1 MEMGMAFAMIRKEKT
16 RFQGEVKRLIITG
29 KRPVPEQMFE
39 LQDYFASKECGKNF
53 EADAIKYTFKTMQ
66 LLGYEVRLFYAPP
79 SPEDPAIEVDL
90 SSLRIRPS
98 KEMKKEI
105 KRAKKQAHIRNGGA

>member
-1 MEMGMAFAMIRKEKT
+1 MGMAFAMIRKEQT

-53 EADAIKYTFKTMQ
+53 EADSIKYTFKTMQ
-66 LLGYEVRLFYAPP
+66 LLGYDVRLFYAPP
-79 SPEDPAIEVDL
+79 TPTDPAIEVDL
-90 SSLRIRPS
+90 STLRIRATG
-98 KEMKKEI
+98 ELKKEI
-105 KRAKKQAHIRNGGA
+105 NRAKKQKRQ

>member
-1 MEMGMAFAMIRKEKT
+1 MGLAFAMIKKEMT
-16 RFQGEVKRLIITG
+16 RFQGEVKRLVITG
-29 KRPVPEQMFE
+29 KRPVPESMFE

-79 SPEDPAIEVDL
+79 TPNDPAIEVDL
-90 SSLRIRPS
+90 SQVKVRAKGDL
-98 KEMKKEI
+98 KKEI
-105 KRAKKQAHIRNGGA
+105 